1 MIPQRD
7 KIGKPKISESTQSS
21 MSSMVD
27 SVSPKNVSAKDQ
39 VKPVAPLQPKPIPES
54 NKTKVGNVDTGFYTT
69 VASSSMP
76 RIRNNDGAA
85 TIVAKQFSFINR
97 VEEKRKIQRKM
108 DLNFS
113 RENEDEE
120 KKLHENILKS
130 LEVSDDKVGS
140 DKFKIIKPKQNK
152 TSKIAPS
159 GGKKF
164 STKIK
169 AAAMLGGAAAVGV
182 GAASFMSD
190 KTPSSPKESDT
201 ASRQPPSSI
210 QSPSYPYPPQQ
221 QSQVKE
227 EPTKTP
233 EEIKKTIKQK
243 ISGRESGSDPAAVYN
258 TMNRGV
264 YGAVKGKKEGQAEG
278 NTYVVKSGNLDVG
291 GKKYKKDLTE
301 MTLGEVVKLAQ
312 SRSATFNRGGAGAA
326 AGKYQFMPITI
337 HDRGLKVFGKEWEK
351 EKFSEENQEKMMD
364 SLLENSADKLK
375 KAGVPVT
382 DANIYLV
389 HFTGNADL
397 ASKLSKSKDDALMSS
412 IISKSESLANPNVAK
427 MTVGA
432 YKEDLKAKTGFDFK
446 EIDLNAKPTASQQT
460 PNPSATRVRDTGTVT
475 SEYGMRNGSQHEG
488 IDIAAP
494 QGTPVNAT
502 FEGKVTSAGMTSGG
516 YGNLIEIDHGNGTVT
531 RYGHL
536 ASIDVKV
543 GDSVKAGQKIGGV
556 GSTGRSS
563 GNHLHYEIRRN
574 GKAVDPRQNVLSQI
588 NPVGTTSLTETD
600 PKTGDRISDA
610 SSQNNDLTGSGA
622 SQTVAMIDST
632 NTVINSRNNQQQ
644 SVSMGS
650 VKDLPLFL
658 TPIHSPIRIA

>member
-7 KIGKPKISESTQSS
+7 KIGKPKISESTQAS

-27 SVSPKNVSAKDQ
+27 SVSPKSVSPKDQ
-39 VKPVAPLQPKPIPES
+39 AKPIAPLQPKPIPER

-69 VASSSMP
+69 VASNSMP

-85 TIVAKQFSFINR
+85 TIAAKQFSFINR
-97 VEEKRKIQRKM
+97 VEEKRKIQRNM

-113 RENEDEE
+113 KETEDEE
-120 KKLHENILKS
+120 KKLHEDILKS
-130 LEVSDDKVGS
+130 LETSDDKVES
-140 DKFKIIKPKQNK
+140 DKFKVLKSKQNK
-152 TSKIAPS
+152 TSRITPS

-169 AAAMLGGAAAVGV
+169 ASAMLGGAAAVGV

-190 KTPSSPKESDT
+190 KTPSTPKESGT
-201 ASRQPPSSI
+201 ASQQPSSPI
-210 QSPSYPYPPQQ
+210 QSPSYPYPQQPQT
-221 QSQVKE
+221 KE

-264 YGAVKGKKEGQAEG
+264 YGTVKGKKEGQAEG
-278 NTYVVKSGNLDVG
+278 NTYVVKTGKPDVN
-291 GKKYKKDLTE
+291 GKQYKKDLTE

-326 AGKYQFMPITI
+326 AGKYQFMPITV

-397 ASKLSKSKDDALMSS
+397 ASKLSKSKDDALMNS
-412 IISKSESLANPNVAK
+412 IISKSEILANPNVAK

-446 EIDLNAKPTASQQT
+446 EIDLNAKSTASQQT
-460 PNPSATRVRDTGTVT
+460 PNPSATRVRDIGTVT
-475 SEYGMRNGSQHEG
+475 SEYGMRNGSHHEG

-502 FEGKVTSAGMTSGG
+502 FEGKVTSAEMTSGG

-531 RYGHL
+531 RYAHL

-610 SSQNNDLTGSGA
+610 STLNRDLTGSGA
-622 SQTVAMIDST
+622 SQTVAMVDNTST
-632 NTVINSRNNQQQ
+632 IINSTNNQQQ
-644 SVSMGS
+644 TVSMGS
-650 VKDLPLFL
+650 VRDLPLFL
-658 TPIHSPIRIA
+658 TPRIA